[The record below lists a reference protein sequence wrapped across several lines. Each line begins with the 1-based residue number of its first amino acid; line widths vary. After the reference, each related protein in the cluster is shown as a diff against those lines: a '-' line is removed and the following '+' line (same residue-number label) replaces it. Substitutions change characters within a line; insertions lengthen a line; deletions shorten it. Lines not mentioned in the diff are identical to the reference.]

1 MLPFVSR
8 IRRLPS
14 LCMAFS
20 LAFAQVPSLAAPIPI
35 EDLARFEQ
43 LTSVSLSPDGKHV
56 AGLYA
61 APNQKWPVL
70 SIWKTE
76 ALAESPVWIP
86 SKNMRPVSVRFIGNE
101 RLLFVTEQE
110 LTVDTVKGFTRKLYI
125 TDLKGS
131 SFEEPLRTG
140 GSTDDAARRV
150 ENLGINV
157 GIFSERLPDE
167 NFILVERANPSQGTQ
182 EIWKLDTRT
191 GKAERIAEGNEEFE
205 FMPAGVSP
213 FTGELLL
220 RQKVETDSSGAS
232 WVRRYYRKDARSSWA
247 SLDALSFAVK
257 SRRTLEPLGFDREQ
271 GKLLVATNKESNF
284 TKVLLFD
291 LQTKKFDPEP
301 LFQNDR
307 YDTDNVILA
316 RAVNGTWQGPV
327 GVTVSGPAIEQAF
340 VDDFRAPLHAML
352 KKQYPGTTV
361 TLSSV
366 REAVKMAIATVEGPA
381 RAPDYYLV
389 NAGSTVSISKLG
401 GQRPWLNPA
410 NMGATRWVNYQARDG
425 LTIPAILT
433 TPPGWSQGN
442 APVPTV
448 VMPHGGPWARDF
460 VEWDPSGWTQFLAS
474 RGYAVLQP
482 QYRGSDGLGM
492 QLWLAGDE
500 NWGLK
505 MQDDKDDGARWLV
518 QQGIADAK
526 RIAIFGYS
534 YGGFAAIA
542 ASVRPKGPYV
552 CALAGAGVSSL
563 KLIQNEWGE
572 SRLQRQVQG
581 WTVKG
586 MSPVDNVD
594 KSDIP
599 IMLYH
604 GERDR
609 QADTEHSRIFYRAM
623 KRAGK
628 DVEYVEIKEMWHTLP
643 WRPEWHRQTLGI
655 IESWLG
661 GPKCFGGPGKTLAQN

>member
-1 MLPFVSR
+1 
-8 IRRLPS
+8 
-14 LCMAFS
+14 
-20 LAFAQVPSLAAPIPI
+20 
-35 EDLARFEQ
+35 
-43 LTSVSLSPDGKHV
+43 
-56 AGLYA
+56 
-61 APNQKWPVL
+61 
-70 SIWKTE
+70 
-76 ALAESPVWIP
+76 
-86 SKNMRPVSVRFIGNE
+86 
-101 RLLFVTEQE
+101 
-110 LTVDTVKGFTRKLYI
+110 KGFTRKLYI

-167 NFILVERANPSQGTQ
+167 NYILVERANISQGTQ

-232 WVRRYYRKDARSSWA
+232 WVRRYYRKDARSSWE
-247 SLDALSFAVK
+247 SLDALSYAVK
-257 SRRTLEPLGFDREQ
+257 SRRTLEPLGFDHEQ
-271 GKLLVATNKESNF
+271 GKLLVATNKDSNF
-284 TKVLLFD
+284 TKVMLFD
-291 LQTKKFDPEP
+291 VQTKKFDPEP
-301 LFQNDR
+301 LFQNER
-307 YDTDNVILA
+307 YDTDNVVFA
-316 RAVNGTWQGPV
+316 RAPNGTWQGPV

-352 KKQYPGTTV
+352 KKQFPGLSV

-366 REAVKMAIATVEGPA
+366 REAQKVAIATVEGPA
-381 RAPDYYLV
+381 RPPDYYLV
-389 NAGSTVSISKLG
+389 KAGNPVSLSKLG
-401 GQRPWLNPA
+401 GQRPWLSPA
-410 NMGATRWVNYQARDG
+410 NMGTTRWVTYQARDG

-433 TPPGWSQGN
+433 TPPGWTQGS
-442 APVPTV
+442 AAVPAV
-448 VMPHGGPWARDF
+448 VLPHGGPWARDY
-460 VEWDPSGWTQFLAS
+460 VDWDPTGWTQFLAS

-505 MQDDKDDGARWLV
+505 MQDDNDDAARWLA
-518 QQGIADAK
+518 QQGVADAK

-542 ASVRPKGPYV
+542 ASVRPKGPFV

-586 MSPVDNVD
+586 MSPVENAD
-594 KSDIP
+594 KGDIP
-599 IMLYH
+599 ILLYH
-604 GERDR
+604 GDRDR
-609 QADTEHSRIFYRAM
+609 QADTEHSRLFYRAM

-661 GPKCFGGPGKTLAQN
+661 GPKCFGGPGRTVAQN